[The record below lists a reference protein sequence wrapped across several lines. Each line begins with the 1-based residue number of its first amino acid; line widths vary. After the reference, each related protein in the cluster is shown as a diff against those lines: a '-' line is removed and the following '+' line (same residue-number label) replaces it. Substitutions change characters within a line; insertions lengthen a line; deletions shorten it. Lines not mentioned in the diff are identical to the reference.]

1 MELDDLR
8 KEIDDIDKEMKSLFL
23 KRMEIVKQIALI
35 KKEKSLPVF
44 QKSRE
49 EEMINSLSSSI
60 NEDILPFYRLFLLN
74 ILELSKNYQ
83 IKLLGGV
90 KHE

>member
-35 KKEKSLPVF
+35 KKSKSLPVF

-49 EEMINSLSSSI
+49 EEMIHSLSSSM

-83 IKLLGGV
+83 IKLLGGD

>member
-1 MELDDLR
+1 MELNDLR
-8 KEIDDIDKEMKSLFL
+8 KEIDDIDNEMKSLFI

>member
-35 KKEKSLPVF
+35 KKAKSLPVF

>member
-8 KEIDDIDKEMKSLFL
+8 KEIDDIDNEMKSLFI